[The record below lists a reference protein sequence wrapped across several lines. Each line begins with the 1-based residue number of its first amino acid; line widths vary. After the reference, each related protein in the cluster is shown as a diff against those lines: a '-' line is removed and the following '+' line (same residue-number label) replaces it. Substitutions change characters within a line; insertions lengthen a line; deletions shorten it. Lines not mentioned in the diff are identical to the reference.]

1 MGSKGKNLR
10 LRWHLRLI
18 SFSITNPNKVT
29 FSCKHFFVICDIIY
43 DFCAGLFDSR
53 NADRRKEKDM

>member
-1 MGSKGKNLR
+1 M
-10 LRWHLRLI
+10 I